1 MTGRDTLPNTR
12 AIDLVRDTPGE
23 PVRRGARWGRT
34 RLRALVR
41 RNRGGFIGFL
51 IVVLNIA
58 VAALAPVLAPH
69 DPLDQD
75 IARRLLPP
83 AGFPGG
89 SPEHFL
95 GTDQLGRDILARI
108 IYGSRISLLIG
119 LLSVA
124 LALPVGVGV
133 GLLGGY
139 FGGRLDD
146 VIMRLAD
153 VQLAFPFILLAITIA
168 GVLGPSPRNVILI
181 LAVGGWVVYA
191 RLTRGQVLS
200 VREKEF
206 IEAARGL
213 GLGHGRILL
222 LHILPNVL
230 TPIIVVATF
239 SVAQMILLESSL
251 SFLGLGVQPPTPSWG
266 GMLNDGRAY
275 ITIAW
280 WLMTFPGA
288 AIMLTVLGINFL
300 GDWLRD
306 LFDPRVVAL

>member
-1 MTGRDTLPNTR
+1 MSLAR
-12 AIDLVRDTPGE
+12 AV
-23 PVRRGARWGRT
+23 V
-34 RLRALVR
+34 
-41 RNRGGFIGFL
+41 RNRAGVLGL
-51 IVVLNIA
+51 VVVLLDVA
-58 VAALAPVLAPH
+58 VAIFAPLLAPH
-69 DPLDQD
+69 DPLQQD

-83 AGFPGG
+83 AWLAGG
-89 SPEHFL
+89 SWEHVL
-95 GTDQLGRDILARI
+95 GTDQLGRDILGRI

-119 LLSVA
+119 VLSVA
-124 LALPVGVGV
+124 LALPVGVTV
-133 GLLGGY
+133 GLLAGY

-146 VIMRLAD
+146 VTMRLAD

-200 VREKEF
+200 LREKEF
-206 IEAARGL
+206 VEAARSL
-213 GLGHGRILL
+213 GLGHARILFG
-222 LHILPNVL
+222 HILPNIL
-230 TPIIVVATF
+230 TPITVVATF
-239 SVAQMILLESSL
+239 AVAQMILLESSL

-280 WLMTFPGA
+280 WLTTFPGA

-306 LFDPRVVAL
+306 LFDPRLQSL

>member
-1 MTGRDTLPNTR
+1 MSVRPSAFPLTLPSPP
-12 AIDLVRDTPGE
+12 AGE
-23 PVRRGARWGRT
+23 RVGSVGRLARLARV
-34 RLRALVR
+34 AF
-41 RNRGGFIGFL
+41 RNRAGVIGGG
-51 IVVLNIA
+51 VVLLDVA
-58 VAALAPVLAPH
+58 VALLAPLLSPH

-83 AGFPGG
+83 GWLPGG
-89 SPEHFL
+89 SWEHVL

-124 LALPVGVGV
+124 LSLPIGVLV
-133 GLLGGY
+133 GLLAGY

-191 RLTRGQVLS
+191 RLARGQVLRL
-200 VREKEF
+200 REKEF
-206 IEAARGL
+206 VEAARSL
-213 GLGHGRILL
+213 GLGHARILL
-222 LHILPNVL
+222 VHILPNVL

-239 SVAQMILLESSL
+239 AVAQMILLESSL

-280 WLMTFPGA
+280 WLTTFPGA
-288 AIMLTVLGINFL
+288 AIMVTVLGINFL

-306 LFDPRVVAL
+306 LLDPRLQSL